1 MSQRIDRVNQLL
13 QREISQQLH
22 QRYQMSAVNITI
34 SSVETAPDL
43 RHARIYYSVLGD
55 ALAVSKAEA
64 LFRKIGRELQR
75 RVSQVIVLK
84 YFPKFEFIYDAS
96 MKRGA
101 SLLDL
106 MDDLSRDEEI

>member
-13 QREISQQLH
+13 QREVSQQLH
-22 QRYQMSAVNITI
+22 QRFQTSAVSITI
-34 SSVETAPDL
+34 SSVETASDL

-84 YFPKFEFIYDAS
+84 YFPKFEFIYDQS
-96 MKRGA
+96 MERGA
-101 SLLDL
+101 SLLNL
-106 MDDLSRDEEI
+106 MDDLSKEEEI